1 MVVNVF
7 TSCFKKALN
16 LDSSK
21 YLVVSISRF
30 NPRGFDGLSLK
41 SLAPSRQLLA
51 DYKRGMSWDEYSKRY
66 RLECL
71 TSGGVRSALSLLLS
85 HTHGRDIVLCCYES
99 PSMNCH
105 RFLLADFI
113 QDCFGYIVREL
124 V

>member
-7 TSCFKKALN
+7 TSCFKKASS

-30 NPRGFDGLSLK
+30 NPRGFNGVSLK
-41 SLAPSRQLLA
+41 SLAPSRQLLSA
-51 DYKRGMSWDEYSKRY
+51 YKKGISWEEYSKRY
-66 RLECL
+66 HLECL
-71 TSGGVRSALSLLLS
+71 SSSIVKVALKSLLSL
-85 HTHGRDIVLCCYES
+85 THGRDIVLCCYES

-113 QDCFGYIVREL
+113 QERFGYNVREL

>member
-1 MVVNVF
+1 MKVNVF
-7 TSCFKKALN
+7 TSCFKRASS

-30 NPRGFDGLSLK
+30 NPKGFDGLSLK
-41 SLAPSRQLLA
+41 CLAPSRELLA
-51 DYKRGMSWDEYSKRY
+51 DYKRGMSWDDYSKRY
-66 RLECL
+66 RFECL
-71 TSGGVRSALSLLLS
+71 TSGGIKSALSSLLS
-85 HTHGRDIVLCCYES
+85 FTHGRDIVLCCYES

-113 QDCFGYIVREL
+113 RDCFGYNVKEL

>member
-7 TSCFKKALN
+7 TSCFKKASS

-30 NPRGFDGLSLK
+30 NPRGFNGVSLK
-41 SLAPSRQLLA
+41 SLAPSRQLLSA
-51 DYKRGMSWDEYSKRY
+51 YN
-66 RLECL
+66 LECL
-71 TSGGVRSALSLLLS
+71 SSSIVKVALKSLLSL
-85 HTHGRDIVLCCYES
+85 THGRDIVLCCYES

-113 QDCFGYIVREL
+113 QERFGYNVREL